1 MNENTYKLIAVALLC
16 TTIAAGALALNY
28 NYQLR
33 VLEEDYEIVLSE
45 LADFTAQVNILV
57 DYGNGTVQWYNDTR
71 IQTGASVLD
80 ATVIACG
87 AEYQTSDFGAFIT
100 SVNGV
105 QPDSAHFWMW
115 STYEDGWEVGMVGAD
130 QYNIHDG
137 DIIRW
142 TYTSITEW

>member
-1 MNENTYKLIAVALLC
+1 MNENTYKLISVALLC
-16 TTIAAGALALNY
+16 TTIAASAFAVY
-28 NYQLR
+28 NNFQFNE
-33 VLEEDYEIVLSE
+33 LEKDYAAVLSE
-45 LADFTAQVNILV
+45 LEDFTAQVDLMI
-57 DYGNGTVQWYNDTR
+57 DYGNGTVTWYNDTR
-71 IQTGASVLD
+71 IQSGSSVLD
-80 ATVIACG
+80 ATVVVCG

-105 QPDSAHFWMW
+105 QPDSSHFWMW